1 MRAHRRR
8 WTTGACATA
17 LAALLM
23 AGTAAFT
30 PLRPPR
36 DAALHLELERS
47 EPAADATLDESPA
60 EIRLWFTQSPQI
72 DGTSVRVLPVG
83 GEPLDTGDARLAEGD
98 DQLVLASL
106 TAPLANGRYQVRW
119 RAMARDGHVVRGT
132 FEFRVDIA
140 R

>member
-1 MRAHRRR
+1 
-8 WTTGACATA
+8 
-17 LAALLM
+17 M
-23 AGTAAFT
+23 AVTAAFT
-30 PLRPPR
+30 PHRPAPAT
-36 DAALHLELERS
+36 DLHLELERS
-47 EPAADATLDESPA
+47 EPAADATLDEAPT

-83 GEPLDTGDARLAEGD
+83 GEPLETGNARLAEDD
-98 DQLVLASL
+98 DQLVLSSL
-106 TAPLANGRYQVRW
+106 AAPLANGRYEVRW